1 MGNKTHTLNANQIQ
15 TPTQYVKAAASSLC
29 NKYCKA
35 YLVSFFFYFFFFQVK
50 YNNQYPKP
58 CFLHSEQRRLMI
70 GAEHLQPIK
79 EKTTFPLASQSQSFS
94 SLSSQLGLFTFLR
107 KRPK

>member
-35 YLVSFFFYFFFFQVK
+35 YLVSFFFYFFFFKSNITINIPNPVFCIQ
-50 YNNQYPKP
+50 N
-58 CFLHSEQRRLMI
+58 R
-70 GAEHLQPIK
+70 G
-79 EKTTFPLASQSQSFS
+79 
-94 SLSSQLGLFTFLR
+94 G
-107 KRPK
+107 

>member
-1 MGNKTHTLNANQIQ
+1 
-15 TPTQYVKAAASSLC
+15 
-29 NKYCKA
+29 
-35 YLVSFFFYFFFFQVK
+35 
-50 YNNQYPKP
+50 
-58 CFLHSEQRRLMI
+58 MI